1 MGCLFVSYELF
12 NQDFSP
18 ELSVQLK
25 KVNNV
30 AVNLVLK

>member
-1 MGCLFVSYELF
+1 MECLFVSKELF

-25 KVNNV
+25 KVNSI
-30 AVNLVLK
+30 AVNPFLK